1 MDPHTGRVLAMTGGY
16 DAGQT
21 QFNRATQARRQ
32 PGSAFKPFVYLAA
45 LDDGYSPV
53 TKILDAPLVVDQG
66 PGLPKWKPANYTRK
80 FYGPSIMRL
89 GIEQSRNLMTARLAM
104 QVGMPMVQDYA
115 NRFGIDKEL
124 PNYLSMSLGAG
135 ETTLLQMTAAYG
147 MIVNGGRYIEPSMID
162 RVQDRYGQ
170 TIYRHDK
177 RDCQG
182 CQVLDVINQDQL
194 TPPELMDTRARVTDA
209 NSAYQM
215 VSMLEGVVRRGTAR
229 GMRDLP
235 FPVAGKTGTTNDNT
249 NGWFVGFTPD
259 LVVGVYV
266 GFDKLKPLGKR
277 ETGSTA
283 AVPIFESFITAAMQN
298 RPQIPF
304 RRPDGINLYTINA
317 RTGVRA
323 SPQDPDS
330 LLEAFKPGQEP
341 LIDSGDNAVIGN
353 DGTASSQG
361 ERDVPSLY

>member
-1 MDPHTGRVLAMTGGY
+1 
-16 DAGQT
+16 
-21 QFNRATQARRQ
+21 
-32 PGSAFKPFVYLAA
+32 
-45 LDDGYSPV
+45 
-53 TKILDAPLVVDQG
+53 
-66 PGLPKWKPANYTRK
+66 
-80 FYGPSIMRL
+80 
-89 GIEQSRNLMTARLAM
+89 M

>member
-1 MDPHTGRVLAMTGGY
+1 
-16 DAGQT
+16 
-21 QFNRATQARRQ
+21 
-32 PGSAFKPFVYLAA
+32 
-45 LDDGYSPV
+45 
-53 TKILDAPLVVDQG
+53 
-66 PGLPKWKPANYTRK
+66 
-80 FYGPSIMRL
+80 
-89 GIEQSRNLMTARLAM
+89 
-104 QVGMPMVQDYA
+104 
-115 NRFGIDKEL
+115 
-124 PNYLSMSLGAG
+124 
-135 ETTLLQMTAAYG
+135 
-147 MIVNGGRYIEPSMID
+147 
-162 RVQDRYGQ
+162 
-170 TIYRHDK
+170 
-177 RDCQG
+177 
-182 CQVLDVINQDQL
+182 
-194 TPPELMDTRARVTDA
+194 MDTRARVTDA

-229 GMRDLP
+229 RMNDLP

-259 LVVGVYV
+259 MVVGVYV
-266 GFDKLKPLGKR
+266 GFDQLKPLGKR

-323 SPQDPDS
+323 SPQDQDS

-353 DGTASSQG
+353 DGGASSQG